1 MPQSTAKQIQHQD
14 DCHWTNTY
22 DKEQNNRRN
31 KQKYLDTN
39 LSQFYLSIE
48 VWQVRVKDITQILHN
63 LELPPIIPCT
73 AHDQTN
79 IKVVTLKILIMKK

>member
-22 DKEQNNRRN
+22 DKEQNNRKN

-48 VWQVRVKDITQILHN
+48 VWQVRLEDITQIIHN
-63 LELPPIIPCT
+63 LELSPIMPYT
-73 AHDQTN
+73 AHD
-79 IKVVTLKILIMKK
+79 